1 MPLAEPTSP
10 PASAGHSSHSRHTGS
25 RGNRASPSTR
35 GCLRARVRAAGP
47 ACGMT
52 LQLPGDEA
60 GNPEE
65 MLQPVSGSRHGGES
79 NPSSWAPTLPWDP
92 RQRLSPRDQ
101 PLVHGFCQ
109 KRVPSWA
116 GAQAPGRNRDHGPSC
131 HTNCHPRA
139 CHPHPRQTQLR
150 ILWMQWWGRGVVTQ
164 AQVKVNRKPR
174 WPLRRVGDKR
184 ACGSWRGQGGG
195 PSRSPGL
202 VSHSHPEPPCCP
214 GRPPCPACRQGAEEE
229 PGSHLAGTGLVW
241 EDKHVLDTM
250 LVTAP

>member
-1 MPLAEPTSP
+1 M
-10 PASAGHSSHSRHTGS
+10 
-25 RGNRASPSTR
+25 RAI
-35 GCLRARVRAAGP
+35 RAAGHP
-47 ACGMT
+47 LCRGLRDSGLAHVT
-52 LQLPGDEA
+52 SHWFTA
-60 GNPEE
+60 S
-65 MLQPVSGSRHGGES
+65 VKSGSRVGLG
-79 NPSSWAPTLPWDP
+79 PRPQAGTLTMDQAVTPTVTPGP
-92 RQRLSPRDQ
+92 VTPTPGRLS
-101 PLVHGFCQ
+101 CE
-109 KRVPSWA
+109 
-116 GAQAPGRNRDHGPSC
+116 SC
-131 HTNCHPRA
+131 GCS
-139 CHPHPRQTQLR
+139 
-150 ILWMQWWGRGVVTQ
+150 GGGGGVVTQ